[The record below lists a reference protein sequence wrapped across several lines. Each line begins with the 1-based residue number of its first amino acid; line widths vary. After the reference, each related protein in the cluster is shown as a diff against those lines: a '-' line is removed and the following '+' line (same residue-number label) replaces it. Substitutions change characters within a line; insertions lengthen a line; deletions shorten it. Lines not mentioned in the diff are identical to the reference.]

1 MDGPKP
7 NDIARCL
14 NALALMNMQDI
25 ASADTISDLVNDY
38 FITRP
43 IGNDESDSDLCE
55 SSDDDY
61 ECDMELDLFLDEK
74 ANGSVNDDSVGV
86 DLTTC
91 VEGLEHLADFVMP
104 RDPAGDDPETVS
116 VFLVTYSCKLND
128 GQPCHTRYPPE
139 DCSTASFNSIQF
151 NLFQNTHI

>member
-25 ASADTISDLVNDY
+25 ASADTISDLLNDY

-55 SSDDDY
+55 SSDDD
-61 ECDMELDLFLDEK
+61 CVTRNWTCSWMRKRMDL
-74 ANGSVNDDSVGV
+74 S
-86 DLTTC
+86 T
-91 VEGLEHLADFVMP
+91 M
-104 RDPAGDDPETVS
+104 TV
-116 VFLVTYSCKLND
+116 LV
-128 GQPCHTRYPPE
+128 
-139 DCSTASFNSIQF
+139 ST
-151 NLFQNTHI
+151 